1 MFLKQ
6 KEQLE
11 IMDGSKSTLKNINII
26 IAGGGTGGHLFPAL
40 AIGEEILTRN
50 SNIKIHYVGSLFGL
64 ESKVFPIKDVWHT
77 LLPIRGFQRDI
88 SIKSFLR
95 NALLPFRILRSFHKT
110 NNLINDFSPDI
121 IIGTGGYASALPLF
135 VASTNKKNIP
145 IILQEQNSSP
155 GITTKWFAKRARK
168 ICVAFK
174 DNRSKI
180 LGNIVHTGNPIR
192 KGLTKGNKSQ
202 GYKNFYFDKVYKT
215 IFLFGGSQGSS
226 YLNDILS
233 QIIKE
238 FENASIQVIWQT
250 GDHEFGKYKKYSSKK
265 IHVTPFINNMS
276 EAYAISDLI
285 ICRSGA
291 LTISEIT
298 VCGKPSILIP
308 FSHAAGDHQTK
319 NAQLLVKSNAAKLI
333 LEKNLNKKNLLYTVM
348 NLIHNEKALNQ
359 MRKASKAIGK
369 PNAASKIVDHVLQ
382 EKL

>member
-1 MFLKQ
+1 MGIIDESKF
-6 KEQLE
+6 
-11 IMDGSKSTLKNINII
+11 IMENMNIL

-40 AIGEEILTRN
+40 AIGEEILSRN
-50 SNIKIHYVGSLFGL
+50 SNIKIHYVGSAFGL

-77 LLPIRGFQRDI
+77 LLPIRGIQRDL
-88 SIKSFLR
+88 SLKSLLR
-95 NALLPFRILRSFHKT
+95 NSLLPFRILHSFHKT

-121 IIGTGGYASALPLF
+121 VIGTGGYASALPLL

-145 IILQEQNSSP
+145 IILQEQNSFP
-155 GITTKWFAKRARK
+155 GITTKWFAKRAK
-168 ICVAFK
+168 KVCVAFK
-174 DNRSKI
+174 DKKSKM

-192 KGLTKGNKSQ
+192 KGLAKGNKSLA
-202 GYKNFYFDKVYKT
+202 YKNFNFNNMYKT

-226 YLNDILS
+226 YLNNILS

-238 FENASIQVIWQT
+238 FKNASIQVIWQT
-250 GDHEFGKYKKYSSKK
+250 GDTEFGKYKKYTSKK

-308 FSHAAGDHQTK
+308 FAHAAGDHQTK
-319 NAQLLVKSNAAKLI
+319 NAQVLVDSNAAKLI
-333 LEKNLNKKNLLYTVM
+333 LEKNLNKKNFLYTVM
-348 NLIHNEKALNQ
+348 NLIHNEKALNE
-359 MRKASKAIGK
+359 MRTASKAMGK
-369 PNAASKIVDHVLQ
+369 PNATSKIVDHVLDQ
-382 EKL
+382 KL